1 MSETKGYY
9 KNFVTML
16 SGNALSQLIPFL
28 IAPILLRLIS
38 DVEFGIFSNFMAIA
52 TMIGIVAAGRLE
64 YAIPVSPSK
73 ENAQEIAF
81 TGIILTIV
89 LTVLSVSFPLFSGFF
104 SEMYRSPELG
114 EYLIYIPVAVL
125 SFGLL
130 GISNNWM
137 LRSKSYS
144 IISVGKVSQS
154 LANNGVAAILGYLG
168 WGVTGLII
176 GWVIGQFINIGI
188 LITFINRKVNL
199 NNYNITTIKT
209 TIKEY
214 KDFPLINS
222 LHAFTDIF
230 ATQFALFWIITVS
243 FGKVELGL
251 FAMMNKYVR
260 APIILITSS
269 VASLFYAETAA
280 AINNGQNPVPI
291 LKKTVFTSLL
301 FAVPFFIVLFIWA
314 PQLFAWYFGNDWREA
329 GEYTRLIS
337 PILFFLFIISPI
349 SSIPILFNE
358 QKRAY
363 LFAIVNY
370 GATLGAFVV
379 ATRLNW
385 DFKDALLLYSSVYAF
400 VHLIILYWYFTLIR
414 KQYAGS
420 R

>member
-1 MSETKGYY
+1 MSETKKYY
-9 KNFVTML
+9 RNFVTML

-28 IAPILLRLIS
+28 IAPILLRLI
-38 DVEFGIFSNFMAIA
+38 DEIEFGIFSNLMAIA
-52 TMIGIVAAGRLE
+52 TMVGIVAAGRLE
-64 YAIPVSPSK
+64 YAIPVSRSK

-81 TGIILTIV
+81 TGIILTIG
-89 LTVLSVSFPLFSGFF
+89 LTLLSVLFPMFSGFF
-104 SEMYRSPELG
+104 SDLYNSPELG
-114 EYLIYIPVAVL
+114 DYLIYVPIAVL

-130 GISNNWM
+130 GLANNWM

-154 LANNGVAAILGYLG
+154 LSNNGIAAILGYLG

-176 GWVIGQFINIGI
+176 GWIIGQFINIGI
-188 LITFINRKVNL
+188 LASFMNRKVQF

-214 KDFPLINS
+214 RDFPLINS

-243 FGKVELGL
+243 YGKMELGL

-291 LKKTVFTSLL
+291 LKKTLFTSLL
-301 FAVPFFIVLFIWA
+301 FAIPFFTVLFIWA
-314 PQLFAWYFGNDWREA
+314 PQLFAWYFGNDWKEA

-358 QKRAY
+358 QKKAY
-363 LFAIVNY
+363 FFAILNY
-370 GATLGAFVV
+370 GATLGAFVI
-379 ATRLNW
+379 ATKLNW
-385 DFKDALLLYSSVYAF
+385 NFKDALLLYSSVYAA
-400 VHLIILYWYFTLIR
+400 VHLVILYWYFTLIR
-414 KQYAGS
+414 KQYAGN